1 MSFFEF
7 MVYGFA
13 IIGAMSVLFFALAF
27 VYLSMICII
36 LDLTIHVEVDR

>member
-27 VYLSMICII
+27 VYLSMICKKSYS
-36 LDLTIHVEVDR
+36 DSEGWDG

>member
-13 IIGAMSVLFFALAF
+13 IIGAMCVLFFAL
-27 VYLSMICII
+27 VLGYLLLSGHKNYPDSEGM
-36 LDLTIHVEVDR
+36 E

>member
-13 IIGAMSVLFFALAF
+13 IIGAMSVLFFAL
-27 VYLSMICII
+27 VLGYLLLSGHKI
-36 LDLTIHVEVDR
+36 EVDCWIHD

>member
-13 IIGAMSVLFFALAF
+13 IIGAMSVLFFSLALG
-27 VYLSMICII
+27 YLLLSGHKNYPS
-36 LDLTIHVEVDR
+36 DEG